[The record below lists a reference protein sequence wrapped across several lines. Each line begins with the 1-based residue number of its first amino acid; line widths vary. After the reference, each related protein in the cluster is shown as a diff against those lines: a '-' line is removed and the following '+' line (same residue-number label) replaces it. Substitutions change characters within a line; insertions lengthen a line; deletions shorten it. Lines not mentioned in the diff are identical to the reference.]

1 MKVGQKLVDRSIRA
15 MNDYGMNDRCWAQS
29 GRSQKSPMSPKP
41 GMGVGPVPSHDLRG

>member
-1 MKVGQKLVDRSIRA
+1 MYLVQDSRNERLW
-15 MNDYGMNDRCWAQS
+15 NERPLLAQS